1 MREVTK
7 LTFAFMRPSREL
19 FMRMG
24 LLTLLVPLVIVAI
37 LYYFNAT
44 TFMIPVVI
52 GKANVW
58 IQVGAGIVGG
68 FLLSGVTWLMGQWK
82 YLDDVNFDYTLR
94 LGIFNFSF
102 QEILFLSF
110 CAGVGEEIIFRGMIQ
125 PWLGILTT
133 SFMFI
138 ALHGYMSY
146 SSWPKVIFGLI
157 LFAVGTLLGVLG
169 EYVGLLAAIVAH
181 IIYDIIAFQRIQ
193 SEYEELKKKSIIPI
207 AHEQE
212 EPEQE

>member
-1 MREVTK
+1 MR
-7 LTFAFMRPSREL
+7 ASREL

-24 LLTLLVPLVIVAI
+24 LLTLVVPLVIVAI
-37 LYYFNAT
+37 LYNFNAT
-44 TFMIPVVI
+44 AFMIPVVI
-52 GKANVW
+52 GKVNVW
-58 IQVGAGIVGG
+58 IQVGAGVAGG
-68 FLLSGVTWLMGQWK
+68 FLLSGITWLMGKWK
-82 YLDDVNFDYTLR
+82 YLDDVNFDFTLR
-94 LGIFNFSF
+94 LGIFNFSL

-110 CAGVGEEIIFRGMIQ
+110 CAGVGEEIVFRGMIQ

-157 LFAVGTLLGVLG
+157 LFAVGTILGILG
-169 EYVGLLAAIVAH
+169 EYLGLLAAIVAH
-181 IIYDIIAFQRIQ
+181 IIYDVIAFQRIQ
-193 SEYEELKKKSIIPI
+193 AEYQELKKKTVIPI

-212 EPEQE
+212 EQQE

>member
-1 MREVTK
+1 MK
-7 LTFAFMRPSREL
+7 PSREL

-24 LLTLLVPLVIVAI
+24 LLTLLVPLVIVSI

-44 TFMIPVVI
+44 EFMIPVII
-52 GKANVW
+52 GKMSVW
-58 IQVGAGIVGG
+58 WQLLLGVAGG
-68 FLLSGVTWLMGQWK
+68 FVLSGMTWLMGQWK

-110 CAGVGEEIIFRGMIQ
+110 CAGVGEEIVFRGMIQ

-133 SFMFI
+133 SFIFI
-138 ALHGYMSY
+138 ALHGYLSY

-157 LFAVGTLLGVLG
+157 LFAVGTLLGILG
-169 EYVGLLAAIVAH
+169 AYVGLLAAIVAH
-181 IIYDIIAFQRIQ
+181 ILYDIVAFQRIQ
-193 SEYEELKKKSIIPI
+193 AEYEELKKKSIIPI

-212 EPEQE
+212 EHQE

>member
-1 MREVTK
+1 MR
-7 LTFAFMRPSREL
+7 ASREL

-52 GKANVW
+52 GKVNIW
-58 IQVGAGIVGG
+58 IQLVAGVAGG
-68 FLLSGVTWLMGQWK
+68 FLLSGITWLMGKWK
-82 YLDDVNFDYTLR
+82 YLDDVNFDFTLR
-94 LGIFNFSF
+94 LGIFNFSL

-110 CAGVGEEIIFRGMIQ
+110 CAGVGEEIVFRGMIQ

-157 LFAVGTLLGVLG
+157 LFAVGTILGILG
-169 EYVGLLAAIVAH
+169 EYIGLLAAIVAH
-181 IIYDIIAFQRIQ
+181 IIYDVIAFQRIQ
-193 SEYEELKKKSIIPI
+193 AEYEELKKKTVIPI

-212 EPEQE
+212 EQQE

>member
-1 MREVTK
+1 MR
-7 LTFAFMRPSREL
+7 ASREL

-44 TFMIPVVI
+44 AFMIPVVI

-58 IQVGAGIVGG
+58 IQAGAGVAGG
-68 FLLSGVTWLMGQWK
+68 FLLSGITWLMGKWK
-82 YLDDVNFDYTLR
+82 YLNDVNFDFTLR
-94 LGIFNFSF
+94 LGIFNFSL

-110 CAGVGEEIIFRGMIQ
+110 CAGVGEEIVFRGMIQ

-157 LFAVGTLLGVLG
+157 LFSVGTILGILG
-169 EYVGLLAAIVAH
+169 EYIGLLAAIVAH

-193 SEYEELKKKSIIPI
+193 AEYEELKKKTVIPI
-207 AHEQE
+207 ANEQE
-212 EPEQE
+212 EQQE

>member
-1 MREVTK
+1 MR
-7 LTFAFMRPSREL
+7 ASREL

-24 LLTLLVPLVIVAI
+24 LLTLVVPLVIVAI

-44 TFMIPVVI
+44 AFMIPVVI
-52 GKANVW
+52 GKVNVW
-58 IQVGAGIVGG
+58 IQVGAGVAGG
-68 FLLSGVTWLMGQWK
+68 FLLSGITWLMGKWK
-82 YLDDVNFDYTLR
+82 YLDDVNFDFTLR
-94 LGIFNFSF
+94 LGIFNFSL

-110 CAGVGEEIIFRGMIQ
+110 CAGVGEEIVFRGMIQ

-157 LFAVGTLLGVLG
+157 LFAVGTILGILG
-169 EYVGLLAAIVAH
+169 EYLGLLAAIVAH
-181 IIYDIIAFQRIQ
+181 IIYDVIAFQRIQ
-193 SEYEELKKKSIIPI
+193 AEYEELKKKTVIPI

-212 EPEQE
+212 EQQE

>member
-1 MREVTK
+1 MR
-7 LTFAFMRPSREL
+7 ASREL

-24 LLTLLVPLVIVAI
+24 LLTLVVPLVIVAI

-44 TFMIPVVI
+44 AFMIPVVI
-52 GKANVW
+52 GKVNIW
-58 IQVGAGIVGG
+58 IQLGAGVAGG
-68 FLLSGVTWLMGQWK
+68 FLLSGITWLMGKWK

-110 CAGVGEEIIFRGMIQ
+110 CAGVGEEIVFRGMIQ

-146 SSWPKVIFGLI
+146 SSWPKVVFGLI
-157 LFAVGTLLGVLG
+157 LFAVGTILGILG
-169 EYVGLLAAIVAH
+169 EYLGLLAAIVAH
-181 IIYDIIAFQRIQ
+181 IIYDVIAFQRIQ
-193 SEYEELKKKSIIPI
+193 AEYQELKKKTVIPI

-212 EPEQE
+212 EQQE

>member
-1 MREVTK
+1 
-7 LTFAFMRPSREL
+7 
-19 FMRMG
+19 MRMG

-52 GKANVW
+52 GKVNVW
-58 IQVGAGIVGG
+58 IQVGAGVAGG
-68 FLLSGVTWLMGQWK
+68 FLLSGITWLMGKWK
-82 YLDDVNFDYTLR
+82 YLDDVNFDFTLR
-94 LGIFNFSF
+94 LGIFNFSL

-110 CAGVGEEIIFRGMIQ
+110 CAGVGEEIVFRGMIQ

-157 LFAVGTLLGVLG
+157 LFAVGTILGILG
-169 EYVGLLAAIVAH
+169 EYLGLLAAIVAH
-181 IIYDIIAFQRIQ
+181 IIYDVIAFQRIQ
-193 SEYEELKKKSIIPI
+193 AEYEELKKKTVIPI

-212 EPEQE
+212 EQQE

>member
-1 MREVTK
+1 
-7 LTFAFMRPSREL
+7 
-19 FMRMG
+19 MRMG
-24 LLTLLVPLVIVAI
+24 LLTLLVPLMIVSI

-44 TFMIPVVI
+44 EFMIPVII

-58 IQVGAGIVGG
+58 IQLGAGVAGG
-68 FLLSGVTWLMGQWK
+68 FLLSGITWLMGKWK

-94 LGIFNFSF
+94 LGIFNFSL

-157 LFAVGTLLGVLG
+157 LFSVGNILGLLG
-169 EYVGLLAAIVAH
+169 EYFGLLAAIVAH
-181 IIYDIIAFQRIQ
+181 IFYDIVAFQPIQ
-193 SEYEELKKKSIIPI
+193 AEYEELKKKSIIPI

-212 EPEQE
+212 EHQE

>member
-1 MREVTK
+1 MK
-7 LTFAFMRPSREL
+7 PSREL

-24 LLTLLVPLVIVAI
+24 LLTLLVPLVIVSI

-44 TFMIPVVI
+44 EFMIPVII
-52 GKANVW
+52 GKMSLLFQ
-58 IQVGAGIVGG
+58 IGIGVAGG
-68 FLLSGVTWLMGQWK
+68 FVLSGMTWLMGQWK

-110 CAGVGEEIIFRGMIQ
+110 CAGVGEEIVFRGMIQ

-138 ALHGYMSY
+138 ALHGYLSY
-146 SSWPKVIFGLI
+146 SSWQKVIF
-157 LFAVGTLLGVLG
+157 
-169 EYVGLLAAIVAH
+169 
-181 IIYDIIAFQRIQ
+181 
-193 SEYEELKKKSIIPI
+193 
-207 AHEQE
+207 
-212 EPEQE
+212 

>member
-1 MREVTK
+1 MR
-7 LTFAFMRPSREL
+7 ASREL

-58 IQVGAGIVGG
+58 IQLGAGVAGG
-68 FLLSGVTWLMGQWK
+68 FLLSGITWLMGKWK
-82 YLDDVNFDYTLR
+82 YLNDVNFDFTLR
-94 LGIFNFSF
+94 LGIFNFSL

-110 CAGVGEEIIFRGMIQ
+110 CAGVGEEIVFRGMIQ

-157 LFAVGTLLGVLG
+157 LFSVGTILGILG
-169 EYVGLLAAIVAH
+169 EYIGLLAAIVAH

-193 SEYEELKKKSIIPI
+193 AEYEELKKKTVIPI
-207 AHEQE
+207 ANEQE
-212 EPEQE
+212 EQ

>member
-1 MREVTK
+1 
-7 LTFAFMRPSREL
+7 
-19 FMRMG
+19 MG

-52 GKANVW
+52 GKVNVW
-58 IQVGAGIVGG
+58 IQVGAGVAGG
-68 FLLSGVTWLMGQWK
+68 FLLSGITWLMGKWK
-82 YLDDVNFDYTLR
+82 YLNDVNFDFTLR
-94 LGIFNFSF
+94 LGIFNFSL

-110 CAGVGEEIIFRGMIQ
+110 CAGVGEEIVFRGMIQ

-157 LFAVGTLLGVLG
+157 LFAVGTILGILG
-169 EYVGLLAAIVAH
+169 EYLGLLAAIVAH
-181 IIYDIIAFQRIQ
+181 IIYDVIAFQRIQ
-193 SEYEELKKKSIIPI
+193 AEYEELKKKTVIPI

-212 EPEQE
+212 EQQE

>member
-1 MREVTK
+1 
-7 LTFAFMRPSREL
+7 
-19 FMRMG
+19 MRMG

-44 TFMIPVVI
+44 TFMIPIII

-58 IQVGAGIVGG
+58 IQVGAGVAGG
-68 FLLSGVTWLMGQWK
+68 FLLSGITWLMGQWK
-82 YLDDVNFDYTLR
+82 YLDDVNFDFTLR
-94 LGIFNFSF
+94 LGIFNFSL

-110 CAGVGEEIIFRGMIQ
+110 CAGVGEEIVFRGMIQ

-157 LFAVGTLLGVLG
+157 LFAVGTILGVLG
-169 EYVGLLAAIVAH
+169 EYLGLLSAIVAH

-193 SEYEELKKKSIIPI
+193 AEYEELKKKTVIPI

-212 EPEQE
+212 EQQE

>member
-1 MREVTK
+1 
-7 LTFAFMRPSREL
+7 
-19 FMRMG
+19 
-24 LLTLLVPLVIVAI
+24 
-37 LYYFNAT
+37 
-44 TFMIPVVI
+44 MIPVVI
-52 GKANVW
+52 GKVNTW
-58 IQVGAGIVGG
+58 IQLGAGVAGG
-68 FLLSGVTWLMGQWK
+68 FLLSGITWLMGKWK

-94 LGIFNFSF
+94 LGIFNFSL

-110 CAGVGEEIIFRGMIQ
+110 CAGVGEEIVFRGMIQ

-157 LFAVGTLLGVLG
+157 LFAVGTILGILG
-169 EYVGLLAAIVAH
+169 EYLGLLAAIVAH
-181 IIYDIIAFQRIQ
+181 IIYDVIAFQRIQ
-193 SEYEELKKKSIIPI
+193 AEYEELKKKTVIPI

-212 EPEQE
+212 EQQE

>member
-1 MREVTK
+1 MR
-7 LTFAFMRPSREL
+7 ASREL

-24 LLTLLVPLVIVAI
+24 LLTLLVPLVFVAI

-58 IQVGAGIVGG
+58 IQVFAGVAGG
-68 FLLSGVTWLMGQWK
+68 FLLSGITWLMGKWK
-82 YLDDVNFDYTLR
+82 YLDDVNFNYTLR
-94 LGIFNFSF
+94 LGIFNFSL

-110 CAGVGEEIIFRGMIQ
+110 CAGVGEEIVFRGMIQ

-157 LFAVGTLLGVLG
+157 LFAVGTILGILG
-169 EYVGLLAAIVAH
+169 EHLGLLAAIVAH
-181 IIYDIIAFQRIQ
+181 IIYDVIAFQRIQ
-193 SEYEELKKKSIIPI
+193 AEYEELKKKTVIPI

-212 EPEQE
+212 EQQE

>member
-1 MREVTK
+1 MR
-7 LTFAFMRPSREL
+7 ASREL

-52 GKANVW
+52 GKVNVW
-58 IQVGAGIVGG
+58 IQVGAGVSGG
-68 FLLSGVTWLMGQWK
+68 FLLSGITWLMGKWK
-82 YLDDVNFDYTLR
+82 YLNDVNFDFTLR
-94 LGIFNFSF
+94 LGIFNFSL

-110 CAGVGEEIIFRGMIQ
+110 CAGVGEEIVFRGMIQ

-157 LFAVGTLLGVLG
+157 LFAVGTILGILG
-169 EYVGLLAAIVAH
+169 EYLGLLAAIVAH
-181 IIYDIIAFQRIQ
+181 IIYDVIAFQRIQ
-193 SEYEELKKKSIIPI
+193 AEYEELKKKTVIPI

-212 EPEQE
+212 EQQE

>member
-1 MREVTK
+1 MR
-7 LTFAFMRPSREL
+7 ASREL

-52 GKANVW
+52 GKVNVW
-58 IQVGAGIVGG
+58 IQVGAGVAGG
-68 FLLSGVTWLMGQWK
+68 FLLSGITWLMGKWK
-82 YLDDVNFDYTLR
+82 YLDDVNFNYTLR
-94 LGIFNFSF
+94 LGIFNFSL

-110 CAGVGEEIIFRGMIQ
+110 CAGVGEEIVFRGMIQ

-157 LFAVGTLLGVLG
+157 LFAVGTILGILG
-169 EYVGLLAAIVAH
+169 EYLGLLAAIVAH
-181 IIYDIIAFQRIQ
+181 IIYDVIAFQRIQ
-193 SEYEELKKKSIIPI
+193 AEYEELKKKTVIPI

-212 EPEQE
+212 EQQE

>member
-1 MREVTK
+1 MR
-7 LTFAFMRPSREL
+7 ASREL

-44 TFMIPVVI
+44 TFMIPIII
-52 GKANVW
+52 GKVNVW
-58 IQVGAGIVGG
+58 IQVGAGVAGG
-68 FLLSGVTWLMGQWK
+68 FLLSGITWLMGKWK
-82 YLDDVNFDYTLR
+82 YLDDVNFDFTLR
-94 LGIFNFSF
+94 LGIFNFSL

-110 CAGVGEEIIFRGMIQ
+110 CAGVGEEIVFRGMIQ

-157 LFAVGTLLGVLG
+157 LFAVGTILGILG
-169 EYVGLLAAIVAH
+169 EYLGLLAAIVAH
-181 IIYDIIAFQRIQ
+181 IIYDVIAFQRIQ
-193 SEYEELKKKSIIPI
+193 AEYEELKKKTVIPI

-212 EPEQE
+212 EQQE

>member
-7 LTFAFMRPSREL
+7 LTFAFMRASREL

-44 TFMIPVVI
+44 AFMIPVLM
-52 GKANVW
+52 GKANVL
-58 IQVGAGIVGG
+58 IQLGVGVAGG
-68 FLLSGVTWLMGQWK
+68 FVLSGITWLMGKWK
-82 YLDDVNFDYTLR
+82 YLNDVNFDYTLR
-94 LGIFNFSF
+94 LGIFNFTS

-110 CAGVGEEIIFRGMIQ
+110 CAGVGEEIVFRGMIQ

-133 SFMFI
+133 SFLFI

-146 SSWPKVIFGLI
+146 SSWPKVVFGLI
-157 LFAVGTLLGVLG
+157 LFAVGNILGLLG
-169 EYVGLLAAIVAH
+169 EFVGLLSAIVAH
-181 IIYDIIAFQRIQ
+181 IIYDVIAFQRIQ
-193 SEYEELKKKSIIPI
+193 AEYAELKKKTVIPI

-212 EPEQE
+212 EQ

>member
-1 MREVTK
+1 MR
-7 LTFAFMRPSREL
+7 ASREL

-58 IQVGAGIVGG
+58 IQVGAGVAGG
-68 FLLSGVTWLMGQWK
+68 FLLSGITWLMGKWK

-94 LGIFNFSF
+94 LGIFNFSL

-110 CAGVGEEIIFRGMIQ
+110 CAGVGEEIVFRGMIQ

-157 LFAVGTLLGVLG
+157 LFAVGTILGILG
-169 EYVGLLAAIVAH
+169 EYLGLLAAIVAH
-181 IIYDIIAFQRIQ
+181 IIYDVIAFQRIQ
-193 SEYEELKKKSIIPI
+193 AEYEELKKKTVIPI

-212 EPEQE
+212 EQQG

>member
-1 MREVTK
+1 MR
-7 LTFAFMRPSREL
+7 ASREL

-24 LLTLLVPLVIVAI
+24 LLTLVVPLVIVAI

-44 TFMIPVVI
+44 AFMIPVVI
-52 GKANVW
+52 GKVNVW
-58 IQVGAGIVGG
+58 MQVGAGVAGG
-68 FLLSGVTWLMGQWK
+68 FLLSGITWLMGKWK
-82 YLDDVNFDYTLR
+82 YLDDVNFDFTLR
-94 LGIFNFSF
+94 LGIFNFSL

-110 CAGVGEEIIFRGMIQ
+110 CAGVGEEIVFRGMIQ

-157 LFAVGTLLGVLG
+157 LFAVGTILGILG
-169 EYVGLLAAIVAH
+169 EYLGLLAAIVAH
-181 IIYDIIAFQRIQ
+181 IIYDVIAFQRIQ
-193 SEYEELKKKSIIPI
+193 AEYEELKKKTVIPI

-212 EPEQE
+212 EQQE

>member
-1 MREVTK
+1 
-7 LTFAFMRPSREL
+7 
-19 FMRMG
+19 MRMG

-44 TFMIPVVI
+44 TFMIPIII

-58 IQVGAGIVGG
+58 IQVGAGVAGG
-68 FLLSGVTWLMGQWK
+68 FLLSGITWLMGQWK
-82 YLDDVNFDYTLR
+82 YLDDVNFDFTLR
-94 LGIFNFSF
+94 LGIFNFSL

-110 CAGVGEEIIFRGMIQ
+110 CAGVGEEIVFRGMIQ

-157 LFAVGTLLGVLG
+157 LFAVGTILGVLG
-169 EYVGLLAAIVAH
+169 EYLGLLAAIVAH

-193 SEYEELKKKSIIPI
+193 AEYEELKKKTVIPI

-212 EPEQE
+212 EHQE

>member
-1 MREVTK
+1 MR
-7 LTFAFMRPSREL
+7 ASREL

-52 GKANVW
+52 GKVNVW
-58 IQVGAGIVGG
+58 IQLGAGVAGG
-68 FLLSGVTWLMGQWK
+68 FLLSGITWLMGKWK
-82 YLDDVNFDYTLR
+82 YLNDVNFDFTLR
-94 LGIFNFSF
+94 LGIFNFSL

-110 CAGVGEEIIFRGMIQ
+110 CAGVGEEIVFRGMIQ

-157 LFAVGTLLGVLG
+157 LFSVGTILGILG
-169 EYVGLLAAIVAH
+169 EYIGLLAAIVAH

-193 SEYEELKKKSIIPI
+193 AEYEELKKKTVIPI

-212 EPEQE
+212 EQQE

>member
-1 MREVTK
+1 MK
-7 LTFAFMRPSREL
+7 PSREL

-24 LLTLLVPLVIVAI
+24 LLTLLVPLVIVSI

-44 TFMIPVVI
+44 EFMIPVII
-52 GKANVW
+52 GKMNVW
-58 IQVGAGIVGG
+58 LQLGLGVSGG
-68 FLLSGVTWLMGQWK
+68 FVLSGMTWLMGKWK

-94 LGIFNFSF
+94 LGIFNFSL

-110 CAGVGEEIIFRGMIQ
+110 CAGVGEEIVFRGMIQ

-138 ALHGYMSY
+138 ALHGYLSY

-157 LFAVGTLLGVLG
+157 LFAVGTLLGILG
-169 EYVGLLAAIVAH
+169 AHVGLFAAIVAH
-181 IIYDIIAFQRIQ
+181 ILYDIVAFQRIQ
-193 SEYEELKKKSIIPI
+193 AEYEELKKKSIIPI

-212 EPEQE
+212 EHQE

>member
-1 MREVTK
+1 MR
-7 LTFAFMRPSREL
+7 ASREL

-52 GKANVW
+52 GKVNVW
-58 IQVGAGIVGG
+58 IQVGAGVAGG
-68 FLLSGVTWLMGQWK
+68 FLLSGITWLMGKWK
-82 YLDDVNFDYTLR
+82 YLNDVNFDFTLR
-94 LGIFNFSF
+94 LGIFNFSL

-110 CAGVGEEIIFRGMIQ
+110 CAGVGEEIVFRGMIQ

-157 LFAVGTLLGVLG
+157 LFAVGTILGILG
-169 EYVGLLAAIVAH
+169 EYLGLLAAIVAH
-181 IIYDIIAFQRIQ
+181 IIYDVIAFQRIQ
-193 SEYEELKKKSIIPI
+193 AEYEELKKKTVIPI

-212 EPEQE
+212 EQQE

>member
-1 MREVTK
+1 MR
-7 LTFAFMRPSREL
+7 ASREL

-24 LLTLLVPLVIVAI
+24 LLTLLVPLVFVAI

-58 IQVGAGIVGG
+58 IQVFAGVAGG
-68 FLLSGVTWLMGQWK
+68 FLLSGITWLMGKWK
-82 YLDDVNFDYTLR
+82 YLDDVNFNYTLR
-94 LGIFNFSF
+94 LGIFNFSL

-110 CAGVGEEIIFRGMIQ
+110 CAGVGEEIVFRGMIQ

-157 LFAVGTLLGVLG
+157 LFAVGTILGILG
-169 EYVGLLAAIVAH
+169 EYLGLLAAIVAH
-181 IIYDIIAFQRIQ
+181 IIYDVIAFQRIQ
-193 SEYEELKKKSIIPI
+193 AEYEELKKKTVIPI

-212 EPEQE
+212 EQQE

>member
-1 MREVTK
+1 LREVTK
-7 LTFAFMRPSREL
+7 LTFAFMRASREL

-44 TFMIPVVI
+44 AFMIPVVI
-52 GKANVW
+52 GKVNLW
-58 IQVGAGIVGG
+58 IQVGAGVAGG
-68 FLLSGVTWLMGQWK
+68 FLLSGITWLMGKWK
-82 YLDDVNFDYTLR
+82 YLNDVNFDYTLR
-94 LGIFNFSF
+94 LGIFNFSL

-110 CAGVGEEIIFRGMIQ
+110 CAGVGEEIVFRGMIQ

-133 SFMFI
+133 SFLFI

-157 LFAVGTLLGVLG
+157 LFAVGTILGVLG
-169 EYVGLLAAIVAH
+169 EYLGLLAAIVAH
-181 IIYDIIAFQRIQ
+181 IIYDVIAFQRIQ
-193 SEYEELKKKSIIPI
+193 AEYEELKKKTVIPI

-212 EPEQE
+212 EQQE

>member
-1 MREVTK
+1 LREVTK
-7 LTFAFMRPSREL
+7 LTFAFMKPSKEL

-24 LLTLLVPLVIVAI
+24 LLTLLVPLVIVSI
-37 LYYFNAT
+37 LYYFNT
-44 TFMIPVVI
+44 TEFMIPVII
-52 GKANVW
+52 GKMNVW
-58 IQVGAGIVGG
+58 LQLGLGVVGG
-68 FLLSGVTWLMGQWK
+68 FVLSGMTWLMGKWK

-94 LGIFNFSF
+94 LGIFNFSI

-110 CAGVGEEIIFRGMIQ
+110 CAGVGEEIVFRGMIQ

-138 ALHGYMSY
+138 ALHGYLSY

-157 LFAVGTLLGVLG
+157 LFAVGTLLGILG
-169 EYVGLLAAIVAH
+169 AYVGLLAAIVAH
-181 IIYDIIAFQRIQ
+181 ILYDIVAFQRIQ
-193 SEYEELKKKSIIPI
+193 AEYEELKKKSIIPI

-212 EPEQE
+212 EHQE

>member
-1 MREVTK
+1 MK
-7 LTFAFMRPSREL
+7 PSREL

-24 LLTLLVPLVIVAI
+24 LLTLLVPLVIVSI

-44 TFMIPVVI
+44 EFMIPVII
-52 GKANVW
+52 GKMSVW
-58 IQVGAGIVGG
+58 WQLLLGVAGG
-68 FLLSGVTWLMGQWK
+68 FVLSGMTWLMGQWK

-110 CAGVGEEIIFRGMIQ
+110 CAGVGEEIVFRGMIQ

-138 ALHGYMSY
+138 ALHGYLSY

-157 LFAVGTLLGVLG
+157 LFAVGTLLGILG
-169 EYVGLLAAIVAH
+169 AYVGLLAAIVAH
-181 IIYDIIAFQRIQ
+181 ILYDIVAFQRIQ
-193 SEYEELKKKSIIPI
+193 AEYEELKKKSIIPI

-212 EPEQE
+212 EHQE

>member
-1 MREVTK
+1 MK
-7 LTFAFMRPSREL
+7 PSREL

-24 LLTLLVPLVIVAI
+24 LLTLLVPLVIVCI

-44 TFMIPVVI
+44 EFMIPVII
-52 GKANVW
+52 GKMNVW
-58 IQVGAGIVGG
+58 LQLGLGVVGG
-68 FLLSGVTWLMGQWK
+68 FVLSGITWLMGKWK

-110 CAGVGEEIIFRGMIQ
+110 CAGVGEEIVFRGMIQ

-138 ALHGYMSY
+138 ALHGYLSY
-146 SSWPKVIFGLI
+146 SSWPKVIFGFI
-157 LFAVGTLLGVLG
+157 LFAVGTLLGILG
-169 EYVGLLAAIVAH
+169 AYVGLLSAIVAH
-181 IIYDIIAFQRIQ
+181 ILYDVVAFQRIQ
-193 SEYEELKKKSIIPI
+193 AEYEELKKKSIIPI

-212 EPEQE
+212 EHQE